1 MKDLRRRP
9 KCSRS
14 FTCQLSF
21 VSTIQQDDFGR
32 LYRFTLSLFDWVDT
46 SLTNQQIANPER
58 KIVGNLTF
66 VSMEK
71 LETTAGA
78 RKVVNDLV

>member
-1 MKDLRRRP
+1 MSTVIRVNDSTRRFWTTLPIHPVSLR
-9 KCSRS
+9 
-14 FTCQLSF
+14 L
-21 VSTIQQDDFGR
+21 
-32 LYRFTLSLFDWVDT
+32 VDT

>member
-1 MKDLRRRP
+1 M
-9 KCSRS
+9 
-14 FTCQLSF
+14 
-21 VSTIQQDDFGR
+21 STIQQDDSGR
-32 LYRFTLSLFDWVDT
+32 LYRLTLSLFDWVDT